1 MTPEALKARTKK
13 FAVDIIR
20 FAKKIPSDH
29 INREITSQL
38 TDAATSTAAHYRAVC
53 RAKSRAD
60 FINKL
65 SGGIEEVDESAL
77 WLEIHGSRDLC
88 RIGNETVVERGGRA
102 HANFCSFARNGEEE
116 AASAQEPQIHT
127 QRSSIDKESII
138 ANHHSPMGPIICESR
153 SG

>member
-20 FAKKIPSDH
+20 FAKKIPIDH

-53 RAKSRAD
+53 RARSRAD

-65 SGGIEEVDESAL
+65 SGGIEEADESAL
-77 WLEIHGSRDLC
+77 WLEILAEAGIC
-88 RIGNETVVERGGRA
+88 
-102 HANFCSFARNGEEE
+102 
-116 AASAQEPQIHT
+116 AASATRPLWKEADELTRIFV
-127 QRSSIDKESII
+127 RSRETARKKQQALKHRKSAIND
-138 ANHHSPMGPIICESR
+138 R
-153 SG
+153 